1 MIDETGWAP
10 NMRGKRRLGVAED
23 GGSARWAGFAGLA
36 RTVVEALVDEGGRRD
51 EDIESSKAM
60 VANRLADMR
69 HVLGGECENAVST
82 EQGVADLRE
91 HLSNAE
97 KAVVRHG
104 GATSE
109 LRERLAT
116 ARQYLSYDA
125 VTRASRPDTEW
136 EALRSVLACDVP
148 APEWICA
155 TGDAAAK
162 ESPTTTRK
170 SSD

>member
-1 MIDETGWAP
+1 M
-10 NMRGKRRLGVAED
+10 
-23 GGSARWAGFAGLA
+23 
-36 RTVVEALVDEGGRRD
+36 
-51 EDIESSKAM
+51 
-60 VANRLADMR
+60 
-69 HVLGGECENAVST
+69 
-82 EQGVADLRE
+82 
-91 HLSNAE
+91 
-97 KAVVRHG
+97 VRHG

-155 TGDAAAK
+155 TGDAAAEK
-162 ESPTTTRK
+162 EARLQLEKGRIWFAVQMGRSRDRSREQTYIRAR
-170 SSD
+170 SE